1 MKRTLA
7 VLATV
12 GLLAAGCGK
21 GSPFGPAEKD
31 DEDIPRFGHTQGDG
45 DMTVNLAVDHST
57 INVNSGNDN
66 STARK

>member
-1 MKRTLA
+1 MKRILA
-7 VLATV
+7 ALATV

-31 DEDIPRFGHTQGDG
+31 DEDIPRFGHMQGDG
-45 DMTVNLAVDHST
+45 NITVNYAQGQST